1 MEWYHYVLIVV
12 GVLLLAG
19 IIFGI
24 YYGVSVSKK
33 NKTEKQAIGYYVK
46 IIDAMGGIDNINDV
60 IVMSSR
66 LTILLNNY
74 LFISTLIPSLYV
86 ELISLTIVMSSSRPL
101 NTSNLS
107 SELIPAVIPIFFNSP
122 FSTV

>member
-19 IIFGI
+19 VLFGI

-33 NKTEKQAIGYYVK
+33 NKTDKQAIGYYVK

-60 IVMSSR
+60 MVVSSR
-66 LTILLNNY
+66 LSLVLKDNSLIKEEKLQSIKDDGVGVVKSSKKITLVIGEMAQKYCEAILKLKDN
-74 LFISTLIPSLYV
+74 
-86 ELISLTIVMSSSRPL
+86 
-101 NTSNLS
+101 
-107 SELIPAVIPIFFNSP
+107 
-122 FSTV
+122 

>member
-66 LTILLNNY
+66 LTILLNDY
-74 LFISTLIPSLYV
+74 KLLDDKKLQVIKDDGVGVVKSSKKITL
-86 ELISLTIVMSSSRPL
+86 
-101 NTSNLS
+101 
-107 SELIPAVIPIFFNSP
+107 VIGEMAQKYCEAILKLKEN
-122 FSTV
+122 